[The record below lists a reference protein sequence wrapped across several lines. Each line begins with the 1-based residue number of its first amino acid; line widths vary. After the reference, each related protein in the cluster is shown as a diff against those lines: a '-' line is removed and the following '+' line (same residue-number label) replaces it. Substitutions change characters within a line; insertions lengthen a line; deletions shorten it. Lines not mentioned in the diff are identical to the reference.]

1 MMPVVQRIRI
11 LAALG
16 RCATR
21 KQGLIQDVTRAMLF
35 NQWEREFD
43 PDLSSLGWQGAEY
56 WRKHFAYKIPAEDA
70 AWL

>member
-1 MMPVVQRIRI
+1 
-11 LAALG
+11 
-16 RCATR
+16 
-21 KQGLIQDVTRAMLF
+21 MLF

-43 PDLSSLGWQGAEY
+43 PDLLSSLGWQGAEY